1 MKTIRHYIFNWQ
13 ATSLCLAAFLAIPS
27 TTCFAQD
34 NTRNYVKT
42 RLYVK
47 EDTNEGLDNVQYV
60 DGLGRPVQNVQ
71 IHVTPNKNNLAD
83 RIEYDVMGRKSK
95 IWLPIPTMADYVETA
110 NMYND
115 YMGVYHEDTAPFELR
130 TYESWQKGRKTAN
143 IGPGQ
148 AWAEHPSISSFHTNK
163 SSGVLACKKY
173 TVNETTGALK
183 EEGFF
188 PSNQLLVQK
197 LTDEDR
203 NEKYVFADAEG
214 RQLLVRRVDGNT
226 YSDVYFVHDLR
237 GNIRYVLQ
245 PMYQKQPSIDK
256 FAFRYLYDE
265 ANRCIEKQL
274 PGCEKTA
281 YAYDAA
287 DRMVM
292 SQTGNQR
299 RTGHKT
305 FYRYDALGRN
315 TYVVER
321 AVGNDSLVTIR
332 KFYDDYS
339 FLKQQGFNSPCFKV
353 SAQRAQGLLTGREVA
368 VYGCD
373 SLLREV
379 NLYDRKGRLTRQ
391 IRTNMRGGYD
401 DTSYEYSFT
410 DKPVSKLMVHST
422 ANMPTLTQRYEY
434 EYDHADRLKKVTY
447 CLNNAEKKT
456 LREVYYDELGRV
468 GYETTGDIPELGQVI
483 NYNIRSYP
491 ISRYSPLLEER
502 ICYEDA
508 TQVFMESVTPCY
520 NGNICAYSSSVGKPQ
535 RGYLWGICNIT
546 RSFSYCYDGLSR
558 LKRVKYK
565 DSDSPDHNYNTNYE
579 YDLQGNLLKLQ
590 RNGLCDYDTYEPI
603 DCISME
609 YDGNQLH
616 KATDPCTDPA
626 FPNAL
631 YFADGADQPEEYTY
645 DANGNMTADLN
656 KHIRKISYNTQNLP
670 QEVRFDDG
678 SSIAY
683 LYDADGNKL
692 RTSYAIAS
700 YSESMPIT
708 QVMHGNVSS
717 QTQQPYMARNS
728 IDYCGSAVYENGKLA
743 YVPIDGGYITF
754 ADSTATSAPTF
765 HYYVKDYLG
774 NNRLVVRDDG
784 FGEQMNHYYPF
795 GALMSVSTQG
805 AAQRY
810 KYNGKELD
818 RIHGLNLY
826 DYGARQYD
834 AALGR
839 WTSIDPLAEKYY
851 EISPYAYCANNPVIN
866 IDLDGKET
874 YVALN
879 SDGTYRVIGGTL
891 NTDRNIYLYS
901 RPAKGGPMV
910 RGKSIGLSTS
920 TTSFYDSDKQAWAI
934 GSTINPKDRSGE
946 SFLSYII
953 KKRPPLFNDYM
964 INARNSGLYDFKI
977 SNGTT
982 TKADDGN
989 NIYRGMPIGFTASGK
1004 TLYTSA
1010 RDVGNIAAGYIAAI
1024 NGMTWEASR
1033 LAFDGYQSLTSNE
1046 MEIEGVST
1054 RNAEYYGWRLGY
1066 QQTYN
1071 QKFDNFMGSLWN
1083 GIKAMGN
1090 KLFDW
1095 AKSAF

>member
-1 MKTIRHYIFNWQ
+1 MKTIRHYTFNWQ
-13 ATSLCLAAFLAIPS
+13 ATSLCLAVFLANPS
-27 TTCFAQD
+27 TKCFAQD
-34 NTRNYVKT
+34 NTRSYIKTSVHVK
-42 RLYVK
+42 K
-47 EDTNEGLDNVQYV
+47 NIDGWLDNIQYV

-95 IWLPIPTMADYVETA
+95 IWLPIPTTAVYVETA
-110 NMYND
+110 D
-115 YMGVYHEDTAPFELR
+115 MGNKDCYYWDTAPFELR
-130 TYESWQKGRKTAN
+130 AYEPWQKGRRTKS
-143 IGPGQ
+143 IGPGR
-148 AWAEHPSISSFHTNK
+148 AWVGHPSVSSLHTNK

-173 TVNETTGALK
+173 TVDEATGTLK
-183 EEGFF
+183 EEGLF

-265 ANRCIEKQL
+265 TNRCIEKQL
-274 PGCEKTA
+274 PGCEKIV

-287 DRMVM
+287 DQVVM

-315 TYVVER
+315 THVVER

-339 FLKQQGFNSPCFKV
+339 FLEQQGFNSPCFKV

-410 DKPVSKLMVHST
+410 DRPVSKLMVHCT
-422 ANMPTLTQRYEY
+422 TNMPTLTQRYEY
-434 EYDHADRLKKVTY
+434 EYDHADRLAKVTY
-447 CLNNAEKKT
+447 SLNNAEKKT
-456 LREVYYDELGRV
+456 LREIDYDELGRV
-468 GYETTGDIPELGQVI
+468 HDERTGDMAELARTI
-483 NYNIRSYP
+483 NYNIRSWP
-491 ISRYSPLLEER
+491 IVRYCPLLEEK
-502 ICYEDA
+502 ICYEDGYPA
-508 TQVFMESVTPCY
+508 RVEYITPCY
-520 NGNICAYSSSVGKPQ
+520 SGNISAYVSSIGKPAKG
-535 RGYLWGICNIT
+535 RFEETNNIK
-546 RSFSYCYDGLSR
+546 RCFRFNYDGLSR
-558 LKRVKYK
+558 LKKAEYVENDKANNHYDTSYK
-565 DSDSPDHNYNTNYE
+565 
-579 YDLQGNLLKLQ
+579 YDLQGNLITLW
-590 RNGLCDYDTYEPI
+590 RNGEYYYDMFGPI
-603 DCISME
+603 DYVEMK
-609 YDGNQLH
+609 YNGNQLC
-616 KATDPCTDPA
+616 KASDRFGDPRFSNGFQFTDGSDRA
-626 FPNAL
+626 
-631 YFADGADQPEEYTY
+631 EEYTY

-656 KHIRKISYNTQNLP
+656 KHICKISYNTQNLP
-670 QEVRFDDG
+670 QDVRFTDG

-700 YSESMPIT
+700 YSESMPVT

-717 QTQQPYMARNS
+717 QAQQPYMARNS

-795 GALMSVSTQG
+795 GALMSASTQG

-851 EISPYAYCANNPVIN
+851 EISPYAYCANNPVVFVDPDGCKFDFSKMTKDEYQSYLEKIN
-866 IDLDGKET
+866 PLRKTSPLFNTLYKSLENSKET
-874 YVALN
+874 YFINFGKIRSV
-879 SDGTYRVIGGTL
+879 
-891 NTDRNIYLYS
+891 
-901 RPAKGGPMV
+901 AKGGE
-910 RGKSIGLSTS
+910 SIDGRFKMNEKGGGSVT
-920 TTSFYDSDKQAWAI
+920 FDKEKFE
-934 GSTINPKDRSGE
+934 N
-946 SFLSYII
+946 
-953 KKRPPLFNDYM
+953 
-964 INARNSGLYDFKI
+964 
-977 SNGTT
+977 
-982 TKADDGN
+982 
-989 NIYRGMPIGFTASGK
+989 IGFSVLAEEFFHAYQHDNRNGYRKGEFNREFEAKTFVTALIVSVGSPLRIYGGMDDFQK
-1004 TLYTSA
+1004 RIMDLMYGTENQAISRESVLSKGFLGDYRTSA
-1010 RDVGNIAAGYIAAI
+1010 EKYAKHNIEKGIGGI
-1024 NGMTWEASR
+1024 NYR
-1033 LAFDGYQSLTSNE
+1033 LHTKVMPYALQKIILD
-1046 MEIEGVST
+1046 
-1054 RNAEYYGWRLGY
+1054 
-1066 QQTYN
+1066 TY
-1071 QKFDNFMGSLWN
+1071 K
-1083 GIKAMGN
+1083 
-1090 KLFDW
+1090 
-1095 AKSAF
+1095 

>member
-1 MKTIRHYIFNWQ
+1 MKTIRHYTFNWQ
-13 ATSLCLAAFLAIPS
+13 ATLLCLAVFLANPS
-27 TTCFAQD
+27 TKCFAQD
-34 NTRNYVKT
+34 NTRSYVKT
-42 RLYVK
+42 SVRVK
-47 EDTNEGLDNVQYV
+47 KSIDGWLDNIQYV
-60 DGLGRPVQNVQ
+60 DGLGRPVQNMQ
-71 IHVTPNKNNLAD
+71 LHVTPNKNNLAD

-95 IWLPIPTMADYVETA
+95 IWLPIPTTADYVETA
-110 NMYND
+110 D
-115 YMGVYHEDTAPFELR
+115 MGNKDGYYWDTAPFELR
-130 TYESWQKGRKTAN
+130 AYEPWQKGRRTKS
-143 IGPGQ
+143 IGPGR
-148 AWAEHPSISSFHTNK
+148 AWVGHPSVSSLHTNK

-173 TVNETTGALK
+173 TVDETTGALK

-265 ANRCIEKQL
+265 TNRCIEKQL
-274 PGCEKTA
+274 PGCEKIV

-287 DRMVM
+287 DRVVM

-315 TYVVER
+315 THVVER

-339 FLKQQGFNSPCFKV
+339 FLDQQGFNSPCFKV

-401 DTSYEYSFT
+401 DTSYKYSFT

-422 ANMPTLTQRYEY
+422 ANMPTLTQHYEY
-434 EYDHADRLKKVTY
+434 EYDHADRLAKVTY
-447 CLNNAEKKT
+447 SLNNAEKKT
-456 LREVYYDELGRV
+456 LHEIDYDELGRV
-468 GYETTGDIPELGQVI
+468 HDERTGDMAELARTI
-483 NYNIRSYP
+483 IYNIRSWP
-491 ISRYSPLLEER
+491 IVRYGPLLKEK
-502 ICYEDA
+502 ICYEEGYSA
-508 TQVFMESVTPCY
+508 HVECVTPCY
-520 NGNICAYSSSVGKPQ
+520 NGNISAYVSSIGKPAKG
-535 RGYLWGICNIT
+535 RFEEINNI
-546 RSFSYCYDGLSR
+546 RRCFRFNYDGLSR
-558 LKRVKYK
+558 LKKAEYVENDKAN
-565 DSDSPDHNYNTNYE
+565 NYYDTSYE
-579 YDLQGNLLKLQ
+579 YDLQGNLTRLY
-590 RNGLCDYDTYEPI
+590 RNAQFHYSIFGPVDWLI
-603 DCISME
+603 ME
-609 YDGNQLH
+609 YKGNQLC
-616 KATDPCTDPA
+616 KVSDRYD
-626 FPNAL
+626 
-631 YFADGADQPEEYTY
+631 FASFSKGFHFVDGSNQAEEYAY
-645 DANGNMTADLN
+645 DANGNMTSDLN
-656 KHIRKISYNTQNLP
+656 KHISLISYNTLNLP
-670 QEVRFDDG
+670 SEVRFADG

-700 YSESMPIT
+700 YSESMPVT

-717 QTQQPYMARNS
+717 QAQQPYMARNS

-795 GALMSVSTQG
+795 GALMSASTQG

-851 EISPYAYCANNPVIN
+851 GVSPYAYCANNPVTFVDPDGRNPIYN
-866 IDLDGKET
+866 SKGIFLGTSSEGFTGQIYIYTGIEQLDFSNHDMAYWTGMSENPAGYELDFKTYDEVERAYEGDALMNFELNVLNHLISHFNGVEVFEKTFNMSDL
-874 YVALN
+874 
-879 SDGTYRVIGGTL
+879 
-891 NTDRNIYLYS
+891 
-901 RPAKGGPMV
+901 KGG
-910 RGKSIGLSTS
+910 K
-920 TTSFYDSDKQAWAI
+920 
-934 GSTINPKDRSGE
+934 
-946 SFLSYII
+946 
-953 KKRPPLFNDYM
+953 
-964 INARNSGLYDFKI
+964 
-977 SNGTT
+977 
-982 TKADDGN
+982 
-989 NIYRGMPIGFTASGK
+989 IGFTFKENSNF
-1004 TLYTSA
+1004 T
-1010 RDVGNIAAGYIAAI
+1010 
-1024 NGMTWEASR
+1024 TWPEH
-1033 LAFDGYQSLTSNE
+1033 D
-1046 MEIEGVST
+1046 
-1054 RNAEYYGWRLGY
+1054 
-1066 QQTYN
+1066 
-1071 QKFDNFMGSLWN
+1071 
-1083 GIKAMGN
+1083 GIKAQIDAHQNVTRNYEGTVENFAATIIIHEWYSHGKYKIGDAFGN
-1090 KLFDW
+1090 HYKAYENVKRDRLFYPKTTENYKKMIENRIEYY
-1095 AKSAF
+1095 KSKKK

>member
-27 TTCFAQD
+27 TKCFAQD
-34 NTRNYVKT
+34 NTRSYVKT
-42 RLYVK
+42 SVYVR
-47 EDTNEGLDNVQYV
+47 ENTNEGLDNVQYV

-71 IHVTPNKNNLAD
+71 FHVTPNKKNLAD

-95 IWLPIPTMADYVETA
+95 IWLPIPTTADYVETA
-110 NMYND
+110 D
-115 YMGVYHEDTAPFELR
+115 MGNKDGYYWDTAPFELR
-130 TYESWQKGRKTAN
+130 AYEPWQKGRRTKS
-143 IGPGQ
+143 IGPGR

-173 TVNETTGALK
+173 TVDEATGTLK
-183 EEGFF
+183 EEGLF

-265 ANRCIEKQL
+265 TNRCIEKQL
-274 PGCEKTA
+274 PGCEKIV

-287 DRMVM
+287 DQVVM

-315 TYVVER
+315 THVVER

-339 FLKQQGFNSPCFKV
+339 FLDQQGFNSPCFKV

-434 EYDHADRLKKVTY
+434 EYDHADRLAKVTY
-447 CLNNAEKKT
+447 SLNNAEKKT
-456 LREVYYDELGRV
+456 LHEIDYDELGRV
-468 GYETTGDIPELGQVI
+468 QDERTGDMAELARTI
-483 NYNIRSYP
+483 NYNIRSWP
-491 ISRYSPLLEER
+491 IVRYGPLLKEK
-502 ICYEDA
+502 ICYEEGYSA
-508 TQVFMESVTPCY
+508 HVECVTPCY
-520 NGNICAYSSSVGKPQ
+520 NGNISAYVSSIGKPAKG
-535 RGYLWGICNIT
+535 RFEEINNI
-546 RSFSYCYDGLSR
+546 RRCFRFNYDGLSR
-558 LKRVKYK
+558 LKKAEYVENDKAN
-565 DSDSPDHNYNTNYE
+565 NYYDTNYE
-579 YDLQGNLLKLQ
+579 YDLQGNLTRLY
-590 RNGLCDYDTYEPI
+590 RNAQFHYSIFGPVDWLI
-603 DCISME
+603 ME
-609 YDGNQLH
+609 YKGNQLC
-616 KATDPCTDPA
+616 KVSDRYD
-626 FPNAL
+626 
-631 YFADGADQPEEYTY
+631 FASFSKGFHFVDGSNQAEEYAY
-645 DANGNMTADLN
+645 DANGNMTSDLN
-656 KHIRKISYNTQNLP
+656 KHISLISYNTLNLP
-670 QEVRFDDG
+670 SEVRFADG

-700 YSESMPIT
+700 YSESMPVT

-717 QTQQPYMARNS
+717 QAQQPYMARNS

-795 GALMSVSTQG
+795 GALMSASTQG

-851 EISPYAYCANNPVIN
+851 EISPYAYCANNPVVFVDPDGCKFDFSKMTKDEYQSYLEKIN
-866 IDLDGKET
+866 PLRKTSPLFNTLYKSLENSKET
-874 YVALN
+874 YFINFGKIRSV
-879 SDGTYRVIGGTL
+879 
-891 NTDRNIYLYS
+891 
-901 RPAKGGPMV
+901 AKGGESIDGRFKMNEKGGGSV
-910 RGKSIGLSTS
+910 TFDKERFENIGFSVLGEEFFHAYQHDNRNGYGKGEFNREFEAKTFVTALIVSMRAALHPYDGMSEFQDRIMDLMYGTENQAISKESVLS
-920 TTSFYDSDKQAWAI
+920 KA
-934 GSTINPKDRSGE
+934 
-946 SFLSYII
+946 FLS
-953 KKRPPLFNDYM
+953 DYRTS
-964 INARNSGLYDFKI
+964 AEKYAK
-977 SNGTT
+977 
-982 TKADDGN
+982 N
-989 NIYRGMPIGFTASGK
+989 NIEKGIGGINYRLHTKVMPFALQKII
-1004 TLYTSA
+1004 L
-1010 RDVGNIAAGYIAAI
+1010 D
-1024 NGMTWEASR
+1024 
-1033 LAFDGYQSLTSNE
+1033 
-1046 MEIEGVST
+1046 
-1054 RNAEYYGWRLGY
+1054 
-1066 QQTYN
+1066 TY
-1071 QKFDNFMGSLWN
+1071 K
-1083 GIKAMGN
+1083 
-1090 KLFDW
+1090 
-1095 AKSAF
+1095 